1 MIANSRRLQVNKR
14 GEKAMIG
21 SLWTRLRPAAMVVTL
36 GLCFLASSPLT
47 AMSQD
52 PPAEAAAAAPAEAAA
67 PASEAAA
74 PAEAP
79 AEEVTYSVPDTTEI
93 SYSIDSLFLFIS
105 AVLVIFMQAGF
116 AFVEIGLNSAK
127 NAVNILFKNTID
139 FCIGV
144 LLFYVCGYAMMYPGA
159 DFAGKY
165 FGYAQPD
172 FAAEVSADDMKAGF
186 SNAPGTLRKLHPQAD
201 FLFQAAFCATTATIV
216 SGAVAGRL
224 KFTGYLI
231 YTVVITGFLYPVVG
245 FWKWGGGWLAVM
257 GFHDFA
263 GSAVV
268 HACGGFAAL
277 AGAWM
282 LGPRIG
288 RYSADGK
295 SLPILGHNLAYAC
308 LGVFILLIG
317 WYGFNPGS
325 QLAFA
330 GGGNVAAV
338 CKIAVNTTLAACAG
352 GCVGMFAS
360 WIVFKKPDLTMCLN
374 GILAGL
380 VGITANCD
388 CVTNNESL
396 IIGAIAGVIVMVAI
410 MVLDKLKIDD
420 PVGAFPVHGCCGLW
434 ACIATGIFGEGK
446 DVVVQTIGVFSIAG
460 FSLVVMLIVFG
471 FLKVTNLLRVSRQ
484 EEVEGLDVHE
494 HGMPCYAADSAY

>member
-1 MIANSRRLQVNKR
+1 MIGGLSTWLRSAAVLVLLGMSFVTANSGNVHAQ
-14 GEKAMIG
+14 
-21 SLWTRLRPAAMVVTL
+21 
-36 GLCFLASSPLT
+36 
-47 AMSQD
+47 
-52 PPAEAAAAAPAEAAA
+52 EAPVA
-67 PASEAAA
+67 EAAA

-79 AEEVTYSVPDTTEI
+79 AESPAEVTYDVPDTVAI
-93 SYSIDSLFLFIS
+93 SYSIDSLFLFLS

-116 AFVEIGLNSAK
+116 ALVEIGLNSAK

-144 LLFYVCGYAMMYPGA
+144 LLFYFIGYAMMYPGA

-165 FGYAQPD
+165 FGYAQPN
-172 FAAEVSADDMKAGF
+172 FAADVTPDDMKAGF
-186 SNAPGTLRKLHPQAD
+186 STATGTLRKLHPQAD

-224 KFTGYLI
+224 KFTAYLI
-231 YTVVITGFLYPVVG
+231 YTVIITGVLYPIVG
-245 FWKWGGGWLAVM
+245 FWKWGGGWLAAA

-268 HACGGFAAL
+268 HACGGFAGL

-288 RYSADGK
+288 RYNAEGK
-295 SLPILGHNLAYAC
+295 SIPILGHNLAYAT

-352 GCVGMFAS
+352 GTVGMLAS
-360 WIVFKKPDLTMCLN
+360 WAVFKKPDLTMCLN

-388 CVTNNESL
+388 CVSNGASM
-396 IIGAIAGVIVMVAI
+396 IIGAVAGVIVMVAI
-410 MVLDKLKIDD
+410 IALDKLKIDD

-434 ACIATGIFGEGK
+434 ACIAAGIFGGK
-446 DVVVQTIGVFSIAG
+446 DIVVQIYGAFAIAG
-460 FSLVVMLIVFG
+460 FSLVLMLVVFG
-471 FLKVTNLLRVSRQ
+471 LLKAVGMLRVSRQ
-484 EEVEGLDVHE
+484 EEMEGLDVHE
-494 HGMPCYAADSAY
+494 HGLPCYASDSAY

>member
-1 MIANSRRLQVNKR
+1 M
-14 GEKAMIG
+14 AMIVG
-21 SLWTRLRPAAMVVTL
+21 FLFRFRPAISVAAL
-36 GLCFLASSPLT
+36 GMCVLLATSGL
-47 AMSQD
+47 AFGQD
-52 PPAEAAAAAPAEAAA
+52 AATTEPAAAAPAVDAAA
-67 PASEAAA
+67 VTEPAAAEPAST
-74 PAEAP
+74 
-79 AEEVTYSVPDTTEI
+79 EEVTYSIPDTTEI

-116 AFVEIGLNSAK
+116 ALVEIGLNSAK

-144 LLFYVCGYAMMYPGA
+144 LLFYICGYAMMYPGA
-159 DFAGKY
+159 DFAGGY

-172 FAAEVSADDMKAGF
+172 FSADVTADDMKAGF
-186 SNAPGTLRKLHPQAD
+186 SNATGTLRKLHPQAD

-224 KFTGYLI
+224 KFSGYLI

-245 FWKWGGGWLAVM
+245 FWKWGGGWLGVM

-268 HACGGFAAL
+268 HACGGFAGL

-295 SLPILGHNLAYAC
+295 SIPILGHNLAYAC

-325 QLAFA
+325 QLAFS

-352 GCVGMFAS
+352 GCVGMFLS
-360 WIVFKKPDLTMCLN
+360 WAVFKKPDLTMCLN

-388 CVTNNESL
+388 CVTNNEAL
-396 IIGAIAGVIVMVAI
+396 IIGAVAGVIVMAAI
-410 MVLDKLKIDD
+410 MALDKLKIDD

-434 ACIATGIFGEGK
+434 ACVATGIFGEGK
-446 DVVVQTIGVFSIAG
+446 DLVTQIIGSFSIAG

-471 FLKVTNLLRVSRQ
+471 LLKVANLLRVSRQ
-484 EEVEGLDVHE
+484 EEIEGLDIHE